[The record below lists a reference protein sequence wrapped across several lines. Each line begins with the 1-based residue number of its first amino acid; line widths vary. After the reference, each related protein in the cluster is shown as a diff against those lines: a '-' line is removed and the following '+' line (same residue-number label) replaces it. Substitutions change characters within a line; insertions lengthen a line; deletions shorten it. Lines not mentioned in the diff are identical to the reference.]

1 MTLTHPGSGLLD
13 VDAVRGDFA
22 ILSRTVRGG
31 KRLVYLDSG
40 ATSQKPRQVLDA
52 ERAFYEQHNAAVH
65 RGAHQLAEE
74 ATDAYEGARRT
85 VAAFVGA
92 PERELVFT
100 KNATEALNL
109 VAYSFDN
116 ATHKAAQGSPL
127 PAGAERF
134 VLRPGDEIVV
144 TQMEHHANLV
154 PWQELCAKTGATLRW
169 LGLTDDGRLDLSD
182 LDEVV
187 GERTRVVSFVHQ
199 SNILGTLNP
208 VAPIVA
214 RAREVGALVV
224 LDACQSV
231 PHLPLDVA
239 ELGVD
244 FIAWSGHKMLGP
256 SGVGC
261 LWGRYELLEAMPPFL
276 SGGSMIELVRM
287 EGTTFAAPPQ
297 RFEAGVPM
305 TAQAVGL
312 AAAVDYLTDLGMD
325 RVAQHEHALTAAA
338 LDGLESLPGVRI
350 VGPTT
355 TLDRGGAV
363 SFVVDGI
370 HPHDVGQ
377 VLDEHGVAVRVGHH
391 CAWPVCRRYE
401 VPATTRATFYVYN
414 GLDDVEALVDSV
426 AAAQR
431 FWGVV

>member
-1 MTLTHPGSGLLD
+1 VRTSSRRRPPTLWH
-13 VDAVRGDFA
+13 
-22 ILSRTVRGG
+22 
-31 KRLVYLDSG
+31 
-40 ATSQKPRQVLDA
+40 
-52 ERAFYEQHNAAVH
+52 
-65 RGAHQLAEE
+65 
-74 ATDAYEGARRT
+74 ARRI
-85 VAAFVGA
+85 ADLLGA
-92 PERELVFT
+92 PRELVT
-100 KNATEALNL
+100 KNATEAINL

-127 PAGAERF
+127 PAGAEHF

-261 LWGRYELLEAMPPFL
+261 LWGRYELLEAMPPFCR
-276 SGGSMIELVRM
+276 GSMIDLVRM
-287 EGTTFAAPPQ
+287 EAPFAAPCSDSRP
-297 RFEAGVPM
+297 A
-305 TAQAVGL
+305 
-312 AAAVDYLTDLGMD
+312 
-325 RVAQHEHALTAAA
+325 
-338 LDGLESLPGVRI
+338 
-350 VGPTT
+350 
-355 TLDRGGAV
+355 
-363 SFVVDGI
+363 
-370 HPHDVGQ
+370 
-377 VLDEHGVAVRVGHH
+377 
-391 CAWPVCRRYE
+391 CR
-401 VPATTRATFYVYN
+401 
-414 GLDDVEALVDSV
+414 
-426 AAAQR
+426 
-431 FWGVV
+431 